1 MNQKY
6 ILFIYLK
13 RFENEC
19 TVFEIKLKRFGSL
32 KGLINMNELQYSL

>member
-6 ILFIYLK
+6 ILLIYLK
-13 RFENEC
+13 RLE
-19 TVFEIKLKRFGSL
+19 TVFEIKLERFGSL